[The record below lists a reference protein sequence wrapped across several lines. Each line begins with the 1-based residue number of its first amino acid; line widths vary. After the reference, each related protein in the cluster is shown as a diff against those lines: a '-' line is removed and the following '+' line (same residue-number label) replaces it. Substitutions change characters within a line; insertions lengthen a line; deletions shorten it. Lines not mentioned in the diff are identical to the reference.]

1 MPSWRNPNLDIIFN
15 DYTSFDSESVSEM
28 DVYQFG
34 VFRGDSMRETA
45 KILLKHKLS
54 PRKYW
59 GYDVFSGMPKET
71 AEPIFQPSWDPD
83 QMPDEFNVM
92 SYVEE
97 FNTPEECAAGI
108 EPTVQSVF
116 DAKGS
121 STKVDIVAGLVEDT
135 LSKQDLKPAFYVDFD
150 LDIYSP
156 TKYAFKYM
164 MDNNLIKVGTIVG
177 YDDWGGTPEFESFKY
192 GESRAHKEICDEYGL
207 EMEMVL
213 QNGNQF
219 PHVQTVW
226 VVTGGV

>member
-28 DVYQFG
+28 DIYQFG

-45 KILLKHKLS
+45 KILLKHKLN

-97 FNTPEECAAGI
+97 FNTPEECAKGI
-108 EPTVQSVF
+108 EPTVQEVF
-116 DAKGS
+116 DSKCF

-135 LSKQDLKPAFYVDFD
+135 LSTQDLRPAFYIDFD

-164 MDNNLIKVGTIVG
+164 MDNNLIKVGTIIG
-177 YDDWGGTPEFESFKY
+177 YDDWGGTPDFESFKH

-207 EMEMVL
+207 EMELVL